1 MNLEERAKAWRI
13 VWRISSHTEQDYLEL
28 AQGEQHATLP
38 YIEYA
43 GFRMSPIGTMAGAND
58 DVGKRALR
66 HFLEHGAD
74 PGETACVFYDGR
86 KMDAFQWANHQK
98 NTYSFCRLLK
108 FGTPSRCADFDA
120 LMIFVRDKYRQND
133 AGHAVAWCF
142 RQIQR
147 DDLVQPVVQRL
158 ARTSLHEWAAP
169 SQPKKLKLEK

>member
-1 MNLEERAKAWRI
+1 MKLDERAKAWRS
-13 VWRISSHTEQDYLEL
+13 VWRRSAPTEQEYLEL

-38 YIEYA
+38 YIVFA
-43 GFRMSPIGTMAGAND
+43 GCRMSPLGVLVSVRNE
-58 DVGKRALR
+58 GKRALR

-74 PGETACVFYDGR
+74 PGETACIFYDG
-86 KMDAFQWANHQK
+86 KEIDAFQFAKRQK
-98 NTYSFCRLLK
+98 NTYKFCRLLK
-108 FGTPSRCADFDA
+108 YGTPSRCADFDA

-147 DDLVQPVVQRL
+147 EDLVQPVVQRL